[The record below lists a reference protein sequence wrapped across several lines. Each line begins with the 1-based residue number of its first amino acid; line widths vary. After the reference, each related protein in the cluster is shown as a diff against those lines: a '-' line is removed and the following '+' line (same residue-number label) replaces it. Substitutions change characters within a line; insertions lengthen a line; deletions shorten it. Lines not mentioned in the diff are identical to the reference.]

1 MTAITRQ
8 HQRLERALQRE
19 ASPVP
24 TPRSRPAWLLLGAG
38 VAVGL
43 LLGGVHR
50 WLISPVNPA
59 PEAVT
64 AERCQQLFKLPN
76 PTDLEPRLTAQQWA
90 EFQRHLGPQRLQ
102 PPAPASPP
110 PATEPSC

>member
-8 HQRLERALQRE
+8 HQRLEQAMQQETAL
-19 ASPVP
+19 VP
-24 TPRSRPAWLLLGAG
+24 KPRSCPAWLLVGAG

-43 LLGGVHR
+43 LMGGMHR

-59 PEAVT
+59 PEPA
-64 AERCQQLFKLPN
+64 AKRYFNLGN

-90 EFQRHLGPQRLQ
+90 EFQRHLGPQL
-102 PPAPASPP
+102 PKPSVPVSPP
-110 PATEPSC
+110 PASESSC

>member
-1 MTAITRQ
+1 MTAITLQ
-8 HQRLERALQRE
+8 HQRLERALQQE

-24 TPRSRPAWLLLGAG
+24 TPRSRPAWLLMSAG

-59 PEAVT
+59 PEDLT

-76 PTDLEPRLTAQQWA
+76 PADLEPRLTAQQWQ
-90 EFQRHLGPQRLQ
+90 EFQRHLGPQLPK
-102 PPAPASPP
+102 PPAPVSPP
-110 PATEPSC
+110 PALESSC